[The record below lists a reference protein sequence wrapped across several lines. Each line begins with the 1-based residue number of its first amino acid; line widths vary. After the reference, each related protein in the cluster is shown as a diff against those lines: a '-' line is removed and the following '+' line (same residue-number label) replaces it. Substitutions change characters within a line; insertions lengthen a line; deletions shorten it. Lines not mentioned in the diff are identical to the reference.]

1 MRFIEKLVLKQE
13 YDNKLM
19 IIQIN
24 SSMLESSSTSE
35 YNEMYYSVSKS
46 LVL

>member
-24 SSMLESSSTSE
+24 SSMLESSCTSE